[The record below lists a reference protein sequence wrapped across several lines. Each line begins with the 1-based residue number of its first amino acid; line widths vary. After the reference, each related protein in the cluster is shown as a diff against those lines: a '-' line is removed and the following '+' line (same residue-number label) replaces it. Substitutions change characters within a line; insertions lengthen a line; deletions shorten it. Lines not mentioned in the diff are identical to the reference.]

1 MSNDDTAVGEDEL
14 FRARSAVA
22 WNEGYVAALQYALD
36 SAADGGG
43 VAKPSNP
50 YECPTPTPPRFEPD
64 PNRVDPSKFTDPQ
77 RQRIAEAQSIVHA
90 QLRSTAKEFRDIREA
105 DTGGGTGPHAAD
117 CGLAG
122 YGKAPLLG
130 P

>member
-1 MSNDDTAVGEDEL
+1 MTDDVTAVGEDEL

-36 SAADGGG
+36 SAAGGG
-43 VAKPSNP
+43 AVKPCNP
-50 YECPTPTPPRFEPD
+50 YERPTSTPPRFVPD
-64 PNRVDPSKFTDPQ
+64 PDRVDPPEFTETQ
-77 RQRIAEAQSIVHA
+77 RQRIAAAKSMIHA
-90 QLRSTAKEFRDIREA
+90 QLQSNAKAYQDFRES
-105 DTGGGTGPHAAD
+105 DTGGTGPHAAD